1 MELLANP
8 GYNPECNLNPIFS
21 CTSVTNSVQAKAFG
35 FPNPYLGMIGYAA
48 MATVGA
54 AMLAGARFKRW
65 FWLSVLA
72 GLTFAVLFIHWLIY
86 QALYSIGALCLYCMV
101 VWAATI
107 PRFWYTLLYLL
118 DEKIIKPPAN
128 LKKLAAFAR
137 KHHGDILLVW
147 FLIIIVLILNRFW
160 YYWSTLL

>member
-107 PRFWYTLLYLL
+107 PMFWYTLLYLL
-118 DEKIIKPPAN
+118 DEKIIKPPPN